1 MFLKII
7 LGIEILT
14 AIFATFY
21 FYKFKN
27 TPLKLWILLLFL
39 APLAKIIV
47 AWNPSNGVL
56 NNQIILNIHDL
67 LHHLILFKLI
77 YDLNYQAWRKKVML
91 WLIGFTILLFAF
103 NGIYETN
110 ISEHLTLYKS
120 ALTALVIFST
130 ALYLGYT
137 LKRVELL
144 KFKENLPFIVISGYM
159 IYNIVYLPIYLTNQ
173 YLVHM
178 ETGDETIL
186 PVLLTLRGAT
196 LIMMNVFFIFA
207 LTWTHPHL
215 KNNKHA

>member
-14 AIFATFY
+14 AIFATYY

-39 APLAKIIV
+39 APLSKIFV
-47 AWNPSNGVL
+47 AWNSTSGAF
-56 NNQIILNIHDL
+56 NNQIILNIYDL

-91 WLIGFTILLFAF
+91 WLIGFTLLLFAF

-110 ISEHLTLYKS
+110 FSEHLTLYKS

-186 PVLLTLRGAT
+186 PVLLTLKGAT
-196 LIMMNVFFIFA
+196 LIMMNIFFIFG
-207 LTWTHPHL
+207 LIWTYPHL
-215 KNNKHA
+215 KKNKQA

>member
-14 AIFATFY
+14 AIFATYY

-39 APLAKIIV
+39 APLTKIIV
-47 AWNPSNGVL
+47 AWNATNGTL

-67 LHHLILFKLI
+67 IHHLILFKLI
-77 YDLNYQAWRKKVML
+77 YDLISQAWRKKVML
-91 WLIGFTILLFAF
+91 WIIGFTVLLFAV
-103 NGIYETN
+103 NGMYESDF
-110 ISEHLTLYKS
+110 SEHLILYKS

-144 KFKENLPFIVISGYM
+144 RFKENLAFIVFSGYM

-186 PVLLTLRGAT
+186 PVLSTLRGAT
-196 LIMMNVFFIFA
+196 LLMMNLFFIFG
-207 LTWTHPHL
+207 LIWTHPHL
-215 KNNKHA
+215 NKNKQG